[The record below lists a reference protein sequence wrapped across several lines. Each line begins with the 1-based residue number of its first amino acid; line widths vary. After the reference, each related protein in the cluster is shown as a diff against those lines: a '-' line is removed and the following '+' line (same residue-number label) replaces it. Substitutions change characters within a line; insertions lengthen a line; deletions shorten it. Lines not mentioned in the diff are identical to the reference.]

1 MNDIDGASTVM
12 DIFRRHAF
20 DGHSDVTTASVEIVL
35 AIWNLGFSGNKGY
48 TIFKSQVCYTSCR
61 GFLSFS
67 TFFRQKKWGYIP
79 HSTHLGGTLTWM

>member
-1 MNDIDGASTVM
+1 MNDIDDASTVM

-67 TFFRQKKWGYIP
+67 TWNLQKN
-79 HSTHLGGTLTWM
+79 GGTSPIRHILVEH